1 MTLSTNEIRKIYLD
15 FFQEKGHTLV
25 ESASL
30 VPADDPSLLFTNAG
44 MVPFKDLLLGIETRK
59 YTRAVSSQRCIRAGG
74 KHNDLDNVGYT
85 ARHHTLFEMLGNF
98 SFGDYF
104 KEEAISF
111 AWELLTERYKISPE
125 KLWITVHENDD
136 ESEEIPPAEPMDLGG
151 DSMDFD
157 SAAAL
162 SMTYGTS
169 LYALKQR
176 ANLQRGETLLVLGA
190 SGGVG
195 LATIELGKAM
205 GAKVI
210 AAASTQDKIDMCM
223 AHGADEGF
231 IYPSGDLD
239 RDQQKELSNKIKE
252 LTGGLGAN
260 VVYDPVGDSYSE
272 PCLRA
277 TAWEGRYLVI
287 GFAAGQIPKIP
298 LNITLL
304 KGCQIV
310 GVFWGA
316 WVGQFPDENKKNF
329 DELFSLH
336 AAGKILSLIHI

>member
-1 MTLSTNEIRKIYLD
+1 MKALQCVELGGPDKLEVKEVDTPSATPGHVVIDVKSGSINFPDVLMIQGLYQFQPPLPFTPGGEAAGVISEVGEGVTNFKEGDKVFSMTGLGA
-15 FFQEKGHTLV
+15 FAEKTLV
-25 ESASL
+25 PEAS
-30 VPADDPSLLFTNAG
+30 
-44 MVPFKDLLLGIETRK
+44 
-59 YTRAVSSQRCIRAGG
+59 C
-74 KHNDLDNVGYT
+74 
-85 ARHHTLFEMLGNF
+85 TL
-98 SFGDYF
+98 
-104 KEEAISF
+104 
-111 AWELLTERYKISPE
+111 
-125 KLWITVHENDD
+125 
-136 ESEEIPPAEPMDLGG
+136 IP
-151 DSMDFD
+151 DSMDYD
-157 SAAAL
+157 TAAAL

-176 ANLQRGETLLVLGA
+176 ANLQAGETLLVLGA

-195 LATIELGKAM
+195 LSAIELGKAM

-210 AAASTQDKIDMCM
+210 AAASTQDKVDMCM
-223 AHGADEGF
+223 SHGADEGF
-231 IYPSGDLD
+231 IYPSGTLD

-252 LTGGLGAN
+252 LTGGMGAN

-329 DELFSLH
+329 DELFKLH
-336 AAGKILSLIHI
+336 AEGKINPEVSQTFSLDNAADAFTHLANRKAKGKVIINM

>member
-1 MTLSTNEIRKIYLD
+1 MKALQCVELGGPDKLKINELD
-15 FFQEKGHTLV
+15 SPSATPGHVVIDVKSGSINFPDVLMIQGLYQFQPPH
-25 ESASL
+25 
-30 VPADDPSLLFTNAG
+30 PFT
-44 MVPFKDLLLGIETRK
+44 P
-59 YTRAVSSQRCIRAGG
+59 
-74 KHNDLDNVGYT
+74 
-85 ARHHTLFEMLGNF
+85 
-98 SFGDYF
+98 
-104 KEEAISF
+104 
-111 AWELLTERYKISPE
+111 
-125 KLWITVHENDD
+125 
-136 ESEEIPPAEPMDLGG
+136 GG
-151 DSMDFD
+151 DSAGIISEVGEEVTKFKVGDKVFAMTGTGAFAEKILAHEASCTLIPDSMDYD

-176 ANLQRGETLLVLGA
+176 ANIQPGETLLVLGA

-195 LATIELGKAM
+195 IAAIELGKAM

-231 IYPSGDLD
+231 IYPSGNLD

-252 LTGGLGAN
+252 LTGGVGAN

-287 GFAAGQIPKIP
+287 GFAAGEIPKIP

-316 WVGQFPDENKKNF
+316 WVGMYPDENNKNF
-329 DELFSLH
+329 AELFKLH
-336 AAGKILSLIHI
+336 AEGKINPEVSQKYSLEDSADAFLHLANRKAKGKVIINM

>member
-1 MTLSTNEIRKIYLD
+1 MKALQCVELGGPDKLKINEVDSPSVIPGHVVIDVKSGSINFPDVLMIQGLYQ
-15 FFQEKGHTLV
+15 FQPPLPFTPGG
-25 ESASL
+25 ESAGIISE
-30 VPADDPSLLFTNAG
+30 VGEDVTK
-44 MVPFKDLLLGIETRK
+44 FK
-59 YTRAVSSQRCIRAGG
+59 
-74 KHNDLDNVGYT
+74 VGDKVFAMT
-85 ARHHTLFEMLGNF
+85 GTGAFAEKILAHEASCML
-98 SFGDYF
+98 
-104 KEEAISF
+104 
-111 AWELLTERYKISPE
+111 
-125 KLWITVHENDD
+125 
-136 ESEEIPPAEPMDLGG
+136 IPN
-151 DSMDFD
+151 SMDYD

-176 ANLQRGETLLVLGA
+176 ANIQPGETLLVLGA

-195 LATIELGKAM
+195 IAAIELGKAM

-210 AAASTQDKIDMCM
+210 AAASTQDKVDMCM

-231 IYPSGDLD
+231 IYPSGNLD
-239 RDQQKELSNKIKE
+239 RDQQKQLSNKIKE
-252 LTGGLGAN
+252 LTGGMGAN

-287 GFAAGQIPKIP
+287 GFAAGEIPKIP

-310 GVFWGA
+310 GVFFGA
-316 WVGQFPDENKKNF
+316 WVGMHPDENNKNF
-329 DELFSLH
+329 DELFKLH
-336 AAGKILSLIHI
+336 AEGKINPEVSQKYALENSADAFSHLANRKAKGKVIINM